1 MALTRRA
8 LGGLTIGGSSA
19 VLLAACGGNDDGG
32 GAQNDELV
40 WAVSWPW
47 EAWNQ
52 TTALGNTSSCNEAT
66 APMNPVGG
74 GGGNAGYDFDPEG
87 KVFYDTNLFSGPPEI
102 VTEEP
107 LATKV
112 LLKEGVKW
120 SDGKPVRLEDFIF
133 LWHALSGLPEHA
145 NQEKATPTNTDW
157 GSNVESITQA
167 EDGSIV
173 TTYKAGYVSAEWAFI
188 GGVYLPSHVAEENG
202 FADWATNPETMGDAI
217 LFFNNDLSPV
227 GLGPYKPVDSKLGE
241 YVIYEPNEHYQGDK
255 KPIFKKLTMKMV
267 DGLEAIVTEMRQGT
281 VAGSAPSD
289 FDVEILAQLDEDP
302 AMKYETYAGATWSH
316 IDINMNAK
324 FFKDI
329 ALRKAWFTLINIAD
343 ITEKMFQGI
352 PIPWKGNHFFTEES
366 PYYVDYTSEVG
377 YGSGDIEAARAALT
391 TAGYTWNGDG
401 KLVSPD
407 GEVVTTDFLFA
418 ADNVVRKDTAS
429 LIQAYAAELG
439 WDVTLNGVVGDELFS
454 KIEAG
459 EWDSCIFSWV
469 GNPAFTSSP
478 EQFFGSGS
486 SSNYGKFND
495 PAVDALIAQVNS
507 TLELDEAAGYA
518 NEISKA
524 VVDAAFTLPLYSSPL
539 SHAYNTTMVGNIQ
552 TNGQAQLGPIY
563 NLVEWTAGGEG

>member
-19 VLLAACGGNDDGG
+19 VMLAACGGNDDGG

-66 APMNPVGG
+66 APMFAVGG
-74 GGGNAGYDFDPEG
+74 GAGYDFDPEG
-87 KVFYDTNLFSGPPEI
+87 KVFYDNNLFSGPPEL
-102 VTEEP
+102 VAEEP
-107 LATKV
+107 LTVKV
-112 LLKEGVKW
+112 LLKEDVKW

-133 LWHALSGLPEHA
+133 YWHSLSGLPEHA
-145 NQEKATPTNTDW
+145 NQEKATPTSTDW
-157 GSNVESITQA
+157 GSNVESITQDA
-167 EDGSIV
+167 DGSIV
-173 TTYKAGYVSAEWAFI
+173 FTYKAGYSTAEWAFL

-202 FADWATNPETMGDAI
+202 FTGWDTDPEVMGDAI

-255 KPIFKKLTMKMV
+255 KPAFKKLTMKMV

-281 VAGSAPSD
+281 IAGSAPSD
-289 FDVEILAQLDEDP
+289 FDVEILAQLDENPDL
-302 AMKYETYAGATWSH
+302 KYETYAGATWSH
-316 IDINMNAK
+316 IDINMNAEP
-324 FFKDI
+324 FKDL
-329 ALRKAWFTLINIAD
+329 ALRKAFFTIINIAD

-366 PYYVDYTSEVG
+366 PYYADYTGPAG
-377 YGSGDIEAARAALT
+377 YGSGDAEAARTILT
-391 TAGYTWNGDG
+391 AGGYTWDADG
-401 KLVSPD
+401 KLLNPA
-407 GEVVTTDFLFA
+407 GEIVKTDFLFS

-429 LIQAYAAELG
+429 LLQAYAAEIG
-439 WDVTLNGVVGDELFS
+439 WEITLNGRGDDLFS

-459 EWDSCIFSWV
+459 EWDSCIFAWV
-469 GNPAFTSSP
+469 GNPQFTTSP
-478 EQFFGSGS
+478 EQFFGSES

-495 PAVDALIAQVNS
+495 PAVDELITQVNG
-507 TLELDEAAGYA
+507 TLEMDEAAEYA
-518 NEISKA
+518 NQISKA
-524 VVDAAFTLPLYSSPL
+524 VVDAAYTLPLYSSPL

-563 NLVEWTAGGEG
+563 NVVEWTPGEEG

>member
-19 VLLAACGGNDDGG
+19 LMLAACGGNEEGG
-32 GAQNDELV
+32 QQNEDLT

-52 TTALGNTSSCNEAT
+52 TTALGNTTSCNEAT

-87 KVFYDTNLFSGPPEI
+87 KVFYDDNLFDGPPEI
-102 VTEEP
+102 VAEEP
-107 LATKV
+107 LTVKV

-133 LWHALSGLPEHA
+133 LWHSLSGLPEHA

-157 GSNVESITQA
+157 GASIESITQDA
-167 EDGSIV
+167 DGSIIY
-173 TTYKAGYVSAEWAFI
+173 THKAGYSTAEWAFV

-202 FADWATNPETMGDAI
+202 FAAWATDPEAMGDAI

-227 GLGPYKPVDSKLGE
+227 GLGPYKPTDYKLGE
-241 YVIYEPNEHYQGDK
+241 YVIYEQNEHYQGSK
-255 KPIFKKLTMKMV
+255 KPVFKKLTMQMV
-267 DGLEAIVTEMRQGT
+267 DGLEAIVTEMRQQT

-289 FDVEILAQLDEDP
+289 FDVEILSKLDEDP
-302 AMKYETYAGATWSH
+302 AMKYETYSGATWSH
-316 IDINMNAK
+316 IDVNMNSAP
-324 FFKDI
+324 FKDI
-329 ALRKAWFTLINIAD
+329 ALRKAWFTLINVAD

-352 PIPWKGNHFFTEES
+352 PVPWKGNHFFTEES
-366 PYYVDYTSEVG
+366 PYYVDYTTELG
-377 YGSGDIEAARAALT
+377 YGSGDAEAAKAILT
-391 TAGYTWNGDG
+391 TAGYTWDGDN
-401 KLVSPD
+401 KLVNPD
-407 GEVVTTDFLFA
+407 GEVVKTDFLFS
-418 ADNVVRKDTAS
+418 ADNVVRNDTAA
-429 LIQAYAAELG
+429 LLQAYAAEIG
-439 WDVTLNGVVGDELFS
+439 WEVTLNGAVGDELFS

-478 EQFFGSGS
+478 QQFFGSDS
-486 SSNYGKFND
+486 SSNYGKFSD
-495 PAVDALIAQVNS
+495 PAVDELIVQVNS
-507 TLELDEAAGYA
+507 TLELDEAAEYA
-518 NEISKA
+518 NQISKI
-524 VVDAAFTLPLYSSPL
+524 VLDAAYTLPIYSSPL
-539 SHAYNTTMVGNIQ
+539 SHAYNTTMVGNIK

-563 NLVEWTAGGEG
+563 NLVEWTAGEEG

>member
-1 MALTRRA
+1 M
-8 LGGLTIGGSSA
+8 
-19 VLLAACGGNDDGG
+19 LAACGGNEDGG

-52 TTALGNTSSCNEAT
+52 TTALGNTTSCNEAT

-102 VTEEP
+102 VSEEP

-133 LWHALSGLPEHA
+133 LWHSLSGLPEHA

-157 GSNVESITQA
+157 GSNVESITQDA
-167 EDGSIV
+167 DGSIV
-173 TTYKAGYVSAEWAFI
+173 TTYKAGYSTAEWAFI

-202 FADWATNPETMGDAI
+202 FADWATDPEVMGSAI
-217 LFFNNDLSPV
+217 EFFNNDLCPV
-227 GLGPYKPVDSKLGE
+227 GLGPYKPIDSKLGE

-255 KPIFKKLTMKMV
+255 KPVFKKLTMKMV
-267 DGLEAIVTEMRQGT
+267 DGLEAIVTEMRQQA

-302 AMKYETYAGATWSH
+302 AMKYEVYSGATWSH
-316 IDINMNAK
+316 IDINMNTK
-324 FFKDI
+324 FFKDP
-329 ALRKAWFTLINIAD
+329 ALRKAFFTLINIAD
-343 ITEKMFQGI
+343 ITAKMFPGI
-352 PIPWKGNHFFTEES
+352 EVPQKGNPFFSEAS
-366 PYYVDYTSEVG
+366 SYYTDVTTDLG
-377 YGSGDIEAARAALT
+377 YGSGDPEAAKTILT
-391 TAGYTWNGDG
+391 TAGYTWNGDNM
-401 KLVSPD
+401 LVSPD
-407 GEVVTTDFLFA
+407 GEVVKTDFLFA

-429 LIQAYAAELG
+429 LIQAYAAEIG
-439 WDVTLNGVVGDELFS
+439 WEITLNGQPGDGLFS

-459 EWDSCIFSWV
+459 EWDTCIFSWV

-478 EQFFGSGS
+478 QQFYGSDS
-486 SSNYGKFND
+486 ASNYGKFSD
-495 PAVDALIAQVNS
+495 PAVDALIDQVNT
-507 TLELDEAAGYA
+507 TLDMDEAADFTNQIA
-518 NEISKA
+518 KKVA
-524 VVDAAFTLPLYSSPL
+524 DAAFSIPLYDSPL

-552 TNGQAQLGPIY
+552 SNGQAQLGPIY
-563 NLVEWTAGGEG
+563 NLVEWTAGEEG